1 MKIPLKPSMTTL
13 TKVFLKKP
21 LIFARR
27 VKVALL
33 GKSPRFW
40 TLNLLIFLI
49 FSGIFFESSVFSS
62 LEAQEVEINLALG
75 EIPEMVIFQQN
86 TLVPFSNPANLPSP
100 VIRKLPVIIT
110 GYSST
115 EDQTDSE
122 PFVTAAG
129 TWVREGIVANNFFPL
144 GTKIKIPELF
154 GDKVFVVEDRMSWE
168 KGNYHI
174 DIWFPDYWQ
183 ALNFGTKRTYIE
195 VL

>member
-1 MKIPLKPSMTTL
+1 MIKPLKRGFKMKIPL
-13 TKVFLKKP
+13 
-21 LIFARR
+21 
-27 VKVALL
+27 
-33 GKSPRFW
+33 KSPRFW

-86 TLVPFSNPANLPSP
+86 TLVPFSNPANPPSP

-183 ALNFGTKRTYIE
+183 ALNFGAKRTYIE

>member
-1 MKIPLKPSMTTL
+1 MKIPL
-13 TKVFLKKP
+13 
-21 LIFARR
+21 
-27 VKVALL
+27 
-33 GKSPRFW
+33 KSPRFW

-86 TLVPFSNPANLPSP
+86 TLVPFSNPANPPSP

-183 ALNFGTKRTYIE
+183 ALNFGAKRTYIE

>member
-1 MKIPLKPSMTTL
+1 MKIPLKN
-13 TKVFLKKP
+13 
-21 LIFARR
+21 
-27 VKVALL
+27 
-33 GKSPRFW
+33 PRFW
-40 TLNLLIFLI
+40 ALNLLIFLI

-86 TLVPFSNPANLPSP
+86 TLVPFSNPANPPSP

-183 ALNFGTKRTYIE
+183 ALNFGAKRTYIE

>member
-1 MKIPLKPSMTTL
+1 MKIPL
-13 TKVFLKKP
+13 
-21 LIFARR
+21 
-27 VKVALL
+27 
-33 GKSPRFW
+33 KSPRFW

-86 TLVPFSNPANLPSP
+86 TLVPFSNPANPPSP

-154 GDKVFVVEDRMSWE
+154 GDKVFVIEDRMSWE
-168 KGNYHI
+168 KGNYYI

-183 ALNFGTKRTYIE
+183 ALNFGAKRTYIE
-195 VL
+195 ILEG

>member
-1 MKIPLKPSMTTL
+1 
-13 TKVFLKKP
+13 
-21 LIFARR
+21 
-27 VKVALL
+27 
-33 GKSPRFW
+33 
-40 TLNLLIFLI
+40 
-49 FSGIFFESSVFSS
+49 
-62 LEAQEVEINLALG
+62 
-75 EIPEMVIFQQN
+75 MVIFQQN
-86 TLVPFSNPANLPSP
+86 TLVPFSNPANPPSP

-154 GDKVFVVEDRMSWE
+154 GDKVFVIEDRMSWE
-168 KGNYHI
+168 KGNYYI

-183 ALNFGTKRTYIE
+183 ALNFGAKRTYIE
-195 VL
+195 ILEG